1 MRAAEFMRFGE
12 VVIIR
17 QRVSVETDF
26 TSDLGFLFTIIPGK
40 IRLWSTAYRTGAVI
54 RNVAF
59 NPAESGFYGFAIALF
74 IVRNKVIPFPV
85 LFIRYDAWKFINLEF
100 LICRRLR
107 IIISPLFERD
117 IFTDKKN

>member
-59 NPAESGFYGFAIALF
+59 NPSESRLDGFAIALF

-85 LFIRYDAWKFINLEF
+85 LFIGDDAWKFINLEF
-100 LICRRLR
+100 LVFRR
-107 IIISPLFERD
+107 F
-117 IFTDKKN
+117 